1 MAGGDDDYDIYGD
14 DDYGTGIEVDQKPT
28 KTEEYESHSIE
39 AEISRDPEPS
49 VGNKRGRDDSE
60 GYDSVGSLTVLRN
73 VRILIQYLPEKKPQS
88 GGGSMRNSAGPQP
101 NMNMG
106 GGGGGGFSEGSDAL
120 YIGELQWWTTDED
133 VRQAA
138 HNIGVLIDHK
148 DITFSEH
155 KVNGKS
161 KGICYIECGSYDAA
175 NALKNW
181 FDNNEFQNRRA
192 VATFTSSSHGNPFRT
207 LPKDPPGRTG
217 GGGGGGGGGR
227 GGGVGGNQSIPTG
240 PITSGG
246 SGGPGGRGGG
256 FGGRG
261 GYNNNS
267 GGMNNM
273 GMMAGGMNPM
283 MGMPN
288 PMMGMGMGR
297 GMANPMMM
305 GNMPNMMGGMN
316 GMNGMVGRGG
326 MPNRGFNNGMR
337 GGMGGQGGHINPQF
351 FGGGGGGGFNNQGDG
366 PRNKRHRM
374 DDNA

>member
-14 DDYGTGIEVDQKPT
+14 DDYATGIEIDQKPT

-60 GYDSVGSLTVLRN
+60 GYDS
-73 VRILIQYLPEKKPQS
+73 KPQS
-88 GGGSMRNSAGPQP
+88 GGGPMRNSAGPQS

-138 HNIGVLIDHK
+138 HSIGVLIDHK

-175 NALKNW
+175 NTLKNW
-181 FDNNEFQNRRA
+181 FDNNDFQNRRA

-217 GGGGGGGGGR
+217 GGGR
-227 GGGVGGNQSIPTG
+227 GGGTSGNQSIPTG

-246 SGGPGGRGGG
+246 GGGAPGGRGGG

-261 GYNNNS
+261 GFNN
-267 GGMNNM
+267 GANNM
-273 GMMAGGMNPM
+273 GMVGGAMNPM
-283 MGMPN
+283 MGMSN

-297 GMANPMMM
+297 GMGNPMMM

-316 GMNGMVGRGG
+316 GMNGMMGRGG

-337 GGMGGQGGHINPQF
+337 GGMGGQGHINPQF
-351 FGGGGGGGFNNQGDG
+351 FGGGGGGGFNQGDG

>member
-14 DDYGTGIEVDQKPT
+14 DDYATGIEIDQKQA
-28 KTEEYESHSIE
+28 KIEEYESHSIE
-39 AEISRDPEPS
+39 AEISKDPEPS

-60 GYDSVGSLTVLRN
+60 GYES
-73 VRILIQYLPEKKPQS
+73 KPQS
-88 GGGSMRNSAGPQP
+88 GGGGSMRGSAGPQANV
-101 NMNMG
+101 NM
-106 GGGGGGFSEGSDAL
+106 GGGGGFSEGSDAL

-138 HNIGVLIDHK
+138 HNVGVMIDHK

-161 KGICYIECGSYDAA
+161 KGSFDAA

-181 FDNNEFQNRRA
+181 FDNNQLNDHSEFQNRRA

-217 GGGGGGGGGR
+217 GGGRGGGV

-240 PITSGG
+240 PITSGA
-246 SGGPGGRGGG
+246 PAGRGGG

-261 GYNNNS
+261 GFN
-267 GGMNNM
+267 GGANNM
-273 GMMAGGMNPM
+273 GMMGGGMNPM

-297 GMANPMMM
+297 GMGNPIMM
-305 GNMPNMMGGMN
+305 GNMPNMMGGMS
-316 GMNGMVGRGG
+316 GMSGMMGRGG
-326 MPNRGFNNGMR
+326 MPGRGFSNGMR

-351 FGGGGGGGFNNQGDG
+351 FGGGGGFNNQGDG